1 MDTKPVPWR
10 RFWARNFDYFLHAFI
25 VAIIW
30 SLIDYE
36 SILAINENLLGFIMM
51 VIWIFLDGIY
61 MTLFG
66 TTIGKK
72 IMKIK
77 ISLQDGSKLSK
88 YIAFKRSR
96 LVWLRGMGLG
106 IGIIQLIANII
117 SYRNLTKDGITSWD
131 RELGLEVSYEKV
143 GVLRYLI
150 CPVFLICVIALIIYS
165 YV

>member
-1 MDTKPVPWR
+1 MNTKSVPWR
-10 RFWARNFDYFLHAFI
+10 RFWARNFDFLLHAII
-25 VAIIW
+25 VAIVW

-36 SILAINENLLGFIMM
+36 SILAINDNLLGFILM

-61 MTLFG
+61 MTYFG

-72 IMKIK
+72 ILKIK

-117 SYRNLTKDGITSWD
+117 SYRNLKKDGITSWD
-131 RELGLEVSYEKV
+131 RELGLNVSFEQV
-143 GVLRYLI
+143 GLFRYLVCPAFFI
-150 CPVFLICVIALIIYS
+150 CMIALIIYS